1 MFGQIWPI
9 VVEEPRE
16 SSNPSSSL
24 PLLLQSV
31 THMCFKKVGRAKLQ
45 CEASKCGPQN
55 HVKVYGFIQEFEFE

>member
-1 MFGQIWPI
+1 VFGQIWPI

-24 PLLLQSV
+24 PFLLHFI
-31 THMCFKKVGRAKLQ
+31 THMRFKKVGIAKPQ

-55 HVKVYGFIQEFEFE
+55 HVTAYGFIQEFEFE